1 MDADATKATQVS
13 DTILHALIALFK
25 AGLRSTHCKLADML
39 MECDTP
45 SMKTYIKVKNNLGH
59 YYPAKLTI

>member
-1 MDADATKATQVS
+1 MDADTTKATQVS

-45 SMKTYIKVKNNLGH
+45 SMKTKLKVK
-59 YYPAKLTI
+59 LT